1 MGLLA
6 QEDELVRGDLQ
17 RIARLAED
25 VLGRVERAVDDL
37 VERAAGAHRAK
48 GEQRGERAVFHG
60 HGGLVDH
67 LGDNV
72 LRERVALADGAHHV
86 ERRQASRRGVGLAT
100 RTCRF
105 GRTAEAALL
114 AAARRALGALLR
126 LATRVASGVTAAEIG
141 LRLARGAIGAGMLRG
156 LGALAALGALAFEIG
171 FAVALEIALRAAIAL
186 IAATTVVA
194 PAVAAILALLAVAS
208 TLSAEVALLA
218 VTAAISALSAV
229 AALAITAA
237 LAAITATALV
247 AAAEAAFAALAAQAA
262 LTIAVAAVLAALSI
276 AAVAAFAAL
285 TRRTFV
291 VMLFSHAGPPK
302 SWCLP

>member
-186 IAATTVVA
+186 IAATALVA
-194 PAVAAILALLAVAS
+194 PAVA
-208 TLSAEVALLA
+208 TEVALLA
-218 VTAAISALSAV
+218 VTAAISALSAI
-229 AALAITAA
+229 AALATAA
-237 LAAITATALV
+237 ALTAITATTVV
-247 AAAEAAFAALAAQAA
+247 AAAEAAFAAIAARTA
-262 LTIAVAAVLAALSI
+262 LTIAVAGVLAALSI

>member
-1 MGLLA
+1 MCFLA

-17 RIARLAED
+17 RVARLAEN

-37 VERAAGAHRAK
+37 VERAAGAYRAK
-48 GEQRGERAVFHG
+48 GEQRGERAVLNG

-67 LGDNV
+67 LGDDV
-72 LRERVALADGAHHV
+72 LRERAALADGAHHV
-86 ERRQASRRGVGLAT
+86 ERRQASRRCVGLAT
-100 RTCRF
+100 RARRL

-114 AAARRALGALLR
+114 AAARRALSALLG

-156 LGALAALGALAFEIG
+156 LGTLAALGTFTFE
-171 FAVALEIALRAAIAL
+171 VALEIALRAAIAL
-186 IAATTVVA
+186 IAAAALVA
-194 PAVAAILALLAVAS
+194 PTVAAILALLAVA
-208 TLSAEVALLA
+208 
-218 VTAAISALSAV
+218 
-229 AALAITAA
+229 ALAIAAA
-237 LAAITATALV
+237 LTAITATTVV
-247 AAAEAAFAALAAQAA
+247 AAAEAAFAAVAARAA